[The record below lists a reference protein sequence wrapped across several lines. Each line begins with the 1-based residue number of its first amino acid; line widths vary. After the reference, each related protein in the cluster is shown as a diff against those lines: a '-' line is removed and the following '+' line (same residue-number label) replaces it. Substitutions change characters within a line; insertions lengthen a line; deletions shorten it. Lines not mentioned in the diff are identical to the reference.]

1 MLLEI
6 QGRQSKRKTARRK
19 YDQVQEEAP
28 AIDLDDKEFNDKR
41 KKLRK
46 EYNAECQGV
55 DADLD
60 WLQAAIRLAIIDQFA
75 IEGVRDPSEMMI
87 NDRIESYGRLARPH
101 LSEANQATLSK
112 EEERAAKQA
121 EAEKKAEDEAV
132 REEAEENQGVFP
144 GMEAEVAKAKGKKA
158 GKVKVSKVD
167 EITDDDPF
175 GFDQGEE
182 QIPREET
189 FVEPKE
195 EDDDLAVFN
204 DEPEAT
210 EKLPPAD
217 GQAEKEKKPAKNKK
231 ASTAKKPAGKAK
243 KK

>member
-1 MLLEI
+1 MQLEI
-6 QGRQSKRKTARRK
+6 EGRQSKRKTARRK
-19 YDQVQEEAP
+19 YDQVHDEAP
-28 AIDLDDKEFNDKR
+28 AIDIDDSEFTKKR
-41 KKLRK
+41 TALKK
-46 EYNAECQGV
+46 EYYSECQGV

-60 WLQAAIRLAIIDQFA
+60 WQKAAMRLMVLDAFT
-75 IEGVRDPSEMMI
+75 IEGVEKPSEKEI
-87 NDRIESYGRLARPH
+87 FDRIESYGRLARPH
-101 LSEANQATLSK
+101 LSKEHQEMLDK

-121 EAEKKAEDEAV
+121 EAEKKAEDEAIK
-132 REEAEENQGVFP
+132 EEAEENQGVFP
-144 GMEAEVAKAKGKKA
+144 GMEEEVAKAKGKKP

-175 GFDQGEE
+175 GFDQSQE

-204 DEPEAT
+204 DEPEST
-210 EKLPPAD
+210 ETLPPAD